1 MIYKKI
7 ELEISWTNLF
17 KWFRE
22 NHVKSNSDKYHLLVT
37 SRNLLQTNIEGH
49 ICDSTEVKAAWS

>member
-7 ELEISWTNLF
+7 ELEIFSSGLEKTTSNLIPI
-17 KWFRE
+17 
-22 NHVKSNSDKYHLLVT
+22 NSDKYHLLVT